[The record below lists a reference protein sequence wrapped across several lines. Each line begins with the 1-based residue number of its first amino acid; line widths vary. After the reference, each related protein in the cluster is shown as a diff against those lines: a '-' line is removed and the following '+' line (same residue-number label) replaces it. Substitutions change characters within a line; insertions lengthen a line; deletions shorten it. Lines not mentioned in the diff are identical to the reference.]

1 MSIATSWGVTRA
13 EQDRTYPCDEL
24 LPDPAA
30 RLLRGVDVAAP
41 ADVVYRW
48 VCQFRAA
55 PYSYDWVDNLGRRSP
70 RRPLP
75 WTWDLEVGQTFSTI
89 FTLESFVV
97 DEHLTVRME
106 PGAATWVFGAI
117 VLSYVVLPVEPGRC
131 RLLAVIRGTAPTN
144 PVTALRDWL
153 LAWGD
158 LLMMRKQLLTFA
170 SLAEAEH
177 GERPRAQPSV

>member
-1 MSIATSWGVTRA
+1 
-13 EQDRTYPCDEL
+13 
-24 LPDPAA
+24 
-30 RLLRGVDVAAP
+30 
-41 ADVVYRW
+41 
-48 VCQFRAA
+48 
-55 PYSYDWVDNLGRRSP
+55 
-70 RRPLP
+70 
-75 WTWDLEVGQTFSTI
+75 
-89 FTLESFVV
+89 
-97 DEHLTVRME
+97 
-106 PGAATWVFGAI
+106 
-117 VLSYVVLPVEPGRC
+117 VVLPVEPGRC